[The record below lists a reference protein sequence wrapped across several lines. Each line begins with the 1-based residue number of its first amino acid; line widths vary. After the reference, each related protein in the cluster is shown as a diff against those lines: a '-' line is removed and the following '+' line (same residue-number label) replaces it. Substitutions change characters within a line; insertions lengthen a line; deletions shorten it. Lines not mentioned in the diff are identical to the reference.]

1 MGSAMAT
8 QMSWSG
14 LGSEADAREEA
25 KAMRATVTKKL
36 TPFFI
41 IARVLSLM
49 IFTILS
55 IVVGSDE
62 KFCIEK
68 ISIYRHGV
76 LELVFYLT
84 I

>member
-1 MGSAMAT
+1 MAT
-8 QMSWSG
+8 QVSWSG

-55 IVVGSDE
+55 VGVSGDE
-62 KFCIEK
+62 KFCMGK
-68 ISIYRHGV
+68 ISIYRQGV